1 MLISEQLN
9 RYSQDPSFVKVAKQ
23 ELAATNDMTI
33 EVMEDVS
40 ESLLNANGPH
50 SPNHNLLPYIHCSNG
65 VRTSQG
71 QKRAWEIKVHE
82 EGVGGLQ
89 VAERSQ
95 LNSKLLVDEDMECV
109 TSL

>member
-9 RYSQDPSFVKVAKQ
+9 RYSQDPSFIKVAKQ
-23 ELAATNDMTI
+23 ELAATHDMTI
-33 EVMEDVS
+33 EAMETVS

-50 SPNHNLLPYIHCSNG
+50 SPNSNLLPYIHCSNG

-82 EGVGGLQ
+82 KSVAGLQ
-89 VAERSQ
+89 IAERGQ
-95 LNSKLLVDEDMECV
+95 LNSNLLIDEDMECV